1 MGMIRLQK
9 VWQWGLMKIWLLK
22 SKKDHHLSKV
32 RSLNQLFLMWK
43 GVQSPPWIS
52 ASINITI
59 FYAGWWEHHGT
70 NWWNGIGVKGYSHQ
84 RDWPWSNK
92 GHLEIVEGYDK
103 KIQTFYFYV
112 VWDAYSIFCHSTT
125 LDKGWLQTFIHSRGH
140 WSLFRLYY
148 NCEIYQQVDWVTS
161 NIK

>member
-9 VWQWGLMKIWLLK
+9 VWRWGLMKIWLLK
-22 SKKDHHLSKV
+22 AKKDHHLSKV
-32 RSLNQLFLMWK
+32 KSLNQLFLMWE

-59 FYAGWWEHHGT
+59 FYASWWEHHGT

-103 KIQTFYFYV
+103 KIQTFYFLCCIRCIFHFLSLNNV
-112 VWDAYSIFCHSTT
+112 GQRLALNLYSLKRPLVTISPLLQLWNLSTSG
-125 LDKGWLQTFIHSRGH
+125 LSHK
-140 WSLFRLYY
+140 
-148 NCEIYQQVDWVTS
+148 
-161 NIK
+161 